1 MIVSSSLGE
10 RERTHENEV
19 GYLARHGVYRTR
31 RRIDDHQ
38 LGMDGAG
45 DVPQHFRLRVI
56 GLNDENDAHEMTF
69 SIRTTKTHAAT
80 RNVNR

>member
-1 MIVSSSLGE
+1 MASTARAAESTMTSSAWM
-10 RERTHENEV
+10 R
-19 GYLARHGVYRTR
+19 
-31 RRIDDHQ
+31 
-38 LGMDGAG
+38 AG
-45 DVPQHFRLRVI
+45 DVVQHFRLRVI